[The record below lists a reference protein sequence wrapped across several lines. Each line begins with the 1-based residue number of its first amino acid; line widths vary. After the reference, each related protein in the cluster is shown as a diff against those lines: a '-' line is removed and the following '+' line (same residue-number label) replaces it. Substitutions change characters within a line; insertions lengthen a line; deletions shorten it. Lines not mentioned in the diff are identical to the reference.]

1 MMRDNWWSVP
11 LDLLTPD
18 EITYLLTNLSSKL
31 WRLDNLYYIKDKYSN
46 ISVMKLNN
54 SQLKVLTKYKHNKK
68 IILKSRQ
75 QGISTL
81 YLAYNLDSCIF
92 DDGTD
97 AGLQSY
103 GLKEAEKLADRA
115 SLMWERFPLAI
126 KQLFGLTLTTDNKM
140 ALGFSNLSSL
150 KIGNFRG
157 DTLQSLHVSELGKI
171 AKDFPKKA
179 KELKTGAFQ
188 AVAKNNIITIEST
201 AEGKSGLFY
210 DMWVKAEQKAILGQE
225 LTPLDFQAIFLPW
238 FVDPD
243 CQLFVEVPLS
253 DAVAKYLA
261 EIEDKCD
268 ILLTDNQKWWYQAE
282 YDILGEDM
290 TQEYPSTSEEAF
302 NQSVDGMYYKD
313 EFKNLV
319 IRKDTFE
326 EGLLVHRAIDLGMND
341 EFVILFFQ
349 IHEVD
354 APEAS
359 LAFNNKRFVPKII
372 AEYKNNGKSLEY
384 YKHVCDKLA
393 ALRGFTYGITYAPH
407 DAAQT
412 ELIAGV
418 TRFTALKK
426 LGFKPVQLPRAKILD
441 GINIVRRLLPFTIFD
456 EDLDFV
462 VTAIQNYRKKRDDKL
477 GVYLDSPVHDEHS
490 HPADALR
497 YMAVGL
503 KNHYPSVNEVIKAI
517 QRKKY
522 QLALVITMFNYN
534 SRFISF

>member
-1 MMRDNWWSVP
+1 MMRENWWSVP
-11 LDLLTPD
+11 LEQLTPD
-18 EITYLLTNLSSKL
+18 ELTYLLTNLSSKL

-46 ISVMKLNN
+46 ITVMKLNN
-54 SQLKVLTKYKHNKK
+54 SQLKVLTKYRHNKK

-126 KQLFGLTLTTDNKM
+126 KQLLNITLVTDNKM

-201 AEGKSGLFY
+201 AEGKTGLFY
-210 DMWVKAEQKAILGQE
+210 EMWVKAEQKAILGQE

-243 CQLFVEVPLS
+243 CQLFVDVPLS

-268 ILLTDNQKWWYQAE
+268 IILTDNQKWWYQAE

-302 NQSVDGMYYKD
+302 NQSVEGMYYKD

-319 IRKDTFE
+319 IRKDTFNE
-326 EGLLVHRAIDLGMND
+326 NLLVHRAIDLGMND

-354 APEAS
+354 APENS

-384 YKHVCDKLA
+384 YKQVCDKLA

-456 EDLDFV
+456 EELDFV

-503 KNHYPSVNEVIKAI
+503 KNHYPSVNEVIKVV
-517 QRKKY
+517 QRKRIS
-522 QLALVITMFNYN
+522 AGYN
-534 SRFISF
+534 DYDV

>member
-126 KQLFGLTLTTDNKM
+126 KQLFELTLTTDNKM

-268 ILLTDNQKWWYQAE
+268 IILTDNQKWWYQAE
-282 YDILGEDM
+282 
-290 TQEYPSTSEEAF
+290 
-302 NQSVDGMYYKD
+302 
-313 EFKNLV
+313 
-319 IRKDTFE
+319 
-326 EGLLVHRAIDLGMND
+326 
-341 EFVILFFQ
+341 
-349 IHEVD
+349 
-354 APEAS
+354 
-359 LAFNNKRFVPKII
+359 
-372 AEYKNNGKSLEY
+372 
-384 YKHVCDKLA
+384 
-393 ALRGFTYGITYAPH
+393 
-407 DAAQT
+407 
-412 ELIAGV
+412 
-418 TRFTALKK
+418 
-426 LGFKPVQLPRAKILD
+426 
-441 GINIVRRLLPFTIFD
+441 
-456 EDLDFV
+456 
-462 VTAIQNYRKKRDDKL
+462 
-477 GVYLDSPVHDEHS
+477 
-490 HPADALR
+490 
-497 YMAVGL
+497 
-503 KNHYPSVNEVIKAI
+503 
-517 QRKKY
+517 
-522 QLALVITMFNYN
+522 
-534 SRFISF
+534 